1 MIDGK
6 NFFDQPVKI
15 DLITYENIQK
25 IATCQGDDYTTS
37 GLLDYNYSKK
47 YYKMK
52 AIDLT
57 KQQQFDAD
65 PKTVQQIN
73 FTGRQDRVGETTMF
87 FIIEEAKEIV
97 LDFSQGNVEVF

>member
-1 MIDGK
+1 
-6 NFFDQPVKI
+6 
-15 DLITYENIQK
+15 
-25 IATCQGDDYTTS
+25 
-37 GLLDYNYSKK
+37 
-47 YYKMK
+47 MK